1 MKIKNNTLKMK
12 FMWPN
17 SFNSQ
22 YNYRLLYYFNLQQNL
37 MEYKT
42 AVDKALGQSD

>member
-22 YNYRLLYYFNLQQNL
+22 YYNKVNYYSDLQRNLE
-37 MEYKT
+37 EYKT